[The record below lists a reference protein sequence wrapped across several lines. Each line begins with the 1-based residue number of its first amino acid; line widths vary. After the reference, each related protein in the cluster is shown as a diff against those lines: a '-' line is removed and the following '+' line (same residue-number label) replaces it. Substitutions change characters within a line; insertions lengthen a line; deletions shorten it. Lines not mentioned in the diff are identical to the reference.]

1 MVNEMKM
8 LNNRTLALALIA
20 ALLTLATAENRAQ
33 EAGLN
38 LNEMNDAMRLQVMV
52 ELQNNVQQL
61 YENDWLNGV
70 ARDEAMRLQV
80 MAEMKSNVQ
89 GQWLHENAWMR
100 GAFRK
105 GAVARAVSA
114 GLPPKA
120 NAARLLSAH

>member
-20 ALLTLATAENRAQ
+20 ALLTLATAENHAQ

-61 YENDWLNGV
+61 YENDWMNGV

-120 NAARLLSAH
+120 GAARLLSAH